1 MGEKGRE
8 YRKWKENEKIQGIRG
23 GEEIMKN
30 EEKKRE
36 KRELIQGK
44 MTGSGEKE
52 GWMVGKGEKRREK
65 RE

>member
-1 MGEKGRE
+1 
-8 YRKWKENEKIQGIRG
+8 
-23 GEEIMKN
+23 MKN